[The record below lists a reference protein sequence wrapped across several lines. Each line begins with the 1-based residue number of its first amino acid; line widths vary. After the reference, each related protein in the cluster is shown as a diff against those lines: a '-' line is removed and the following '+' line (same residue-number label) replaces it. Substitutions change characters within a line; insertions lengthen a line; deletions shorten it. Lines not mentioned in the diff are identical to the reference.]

1 MKKNEVY
8 RFLNW
13 KGCKME
19 DKNQLLFKA
28 YIEEMISPFG
38 GSCSVSSDTSSN
50 PYYISFK
57 ITFPNYSN
65 KYAEIRFPFSDSPG
79 QGKIVFNGTHFNS
92 VYEYFGNFA
101 SNTPNGGCLIV
112 PMDNGGVISVPTVYL
127 KTENIPCLSTY
138 ANYLIF
144 TWAQDIRTQEKFP
157 CILYEYTSNSYNTVP
172 RKCIRGLLFQD
183 NNSNFDDYFSLEIQ
197 NRQTVGGSST
207 ANNFTE
213 KYPYPVLSQMTIPFD
228 QYIFP
233 DLFKKETG
241 AECDFGAVLIQKKKY
256 FLTNHFAF
264 KMTE

>member
-13 KGCKME
+13 TSYQME

-28 YIEEMISPFG
+28 YIEEVISPFG
-38 GSCSVSSDTSSN
+38 GSCSVSSDT
-50 PYYISFK
+50 YDISFK

-65 KYAEIRFPFSDSPG
+65 KYAEIRFPFG
-79 QGKIVFNGTHFNS
+79 NTLGRGEIAFNGTRLTS
-92 VYEYFGNFA
+92 VYEYFGNFTSQA
-101 SNTPNGGCLIV
+101 PDGGCLIV
-112 PMDNGGVISVPTVYL
+112 PMNNGGVISVPTAYL
-127 KTENIPCLSTY
+127 RGANIPCLSTY

-157 CILYEYTSNSYNTVP
+157 CILYEYTISSNSIP
-172 RKCIRGLLFQD
+172 HKRIKGLLFQD

-197 NRQTVGGSST
+197 NRQTVGGFPT
-207 ANNFTE
+207 TNNFTE

-241 AECDFGAVLIQKKKY
+241 AECDFGTVLIQKKKY